1 MLTEVERKLLYKSV
15 KNGAKTFSSLE
26 IELMNR
32 MLYLDDELRH
42 EVDQKHIAEDALA
55 ELFHEK
61 HEADLKVSTL
71 VDEKNE
77 LEDELKKAQAGLCV
91 TIGVFDK
98 SLEEMEKEANEA
110 NEPKSNIEQEFSRLF
125 EMSKAELEEIEKK
138 HKDKK

>member
-1 MLTEVERKLLYKSV
+1 MPLNQKDRKEKEMLTEVERKILYKIVKSENFDSV
-15 KNGAKTFSSLE
+15 E

-61 HEADLKVSTL
+61 HEADLKASTL

-98 SLEEMEKEANEA
+98 SLEEMEK
-110 NEPKSNIEQEFSRLF
+110 
-125 EMSKAELEEIEKK
+125 K

>member
-42 EVDQKHIAEDALA
+42 EVDQRHIAEDALA
-55 ELFHEK
+55 DLFHEK
-61 HEADLKVSTL
+61 HEADLKASTL
-71 VDEKNE
+71 VDEKTE
-77 LEDELKKAQAGLCV
+77 LEDELKKAQAGLCI
-91 TIGVFDK
+91 TIGVFDE
-98 SLEEMEKEANEA
+98 SLEEMEKEA